1 MIKKI
6 QYLYV
11 LVGLAVTIVL
21 ILGRIVGFEIFTF
34 IHESNKH
41 NSRMNRITEK
51 EALLRLNET
60 IEHQKTKKFID
71 SMSIEIEKEL
81 NKH

>member
-1 MIKKI
+1 MIK
-6 QYLYV
+6 YSYA
-11 LVGLAVTIVL
+11 LVGLMLTIVL
-21 ILGRIVGFEIFTF
+21 IAGFETFTF
-34 IHESNKH
+34 MHESNKH

-51 EALLRLNET
+51 ESLLMLNEK

-81 NKH
+81 NKN

>member
-1 MIKKI
+1 MIK
-6 QYLYV
+6 YLYA
-11 LVGLAVTIVL
+11 LVGLMVMMVL
-21 ILGRIVGFEIFTF
+21 IAGFETFTF

-51 EALLRLNET
+51 ESLLRPNET

>member
-1 MIKKI
+1 MIK
-6 QYLYV
+6 YSYA
-11 LVGLAVTIVL
+11 LVGLMLTIVL
-21 ILGRIVGFEIFTF
+21 IASFETFTA

-81 NKH
+81 NKN

>member
-1 MIKKI
+1 
-6 QYLYV
+6 
-11 LVGLAVTIVL
+11 
-21 ILGRIVGFEIFTF
+21 
-34 IHESNKH
+34 
-41 NSRMNRITEK
+41 MNRITEK
-51 EALLRLNET
+51 ESLLRLNET